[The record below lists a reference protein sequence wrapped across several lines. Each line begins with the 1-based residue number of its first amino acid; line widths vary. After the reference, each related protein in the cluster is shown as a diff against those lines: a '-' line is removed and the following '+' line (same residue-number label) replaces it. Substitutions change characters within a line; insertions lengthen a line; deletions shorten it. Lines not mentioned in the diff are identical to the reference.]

1 MSKKISSILLVD
13 DDTVIDYLHK
23 KLLLKA
29 GIVAPIT
36 TLYNGRKAIEEL
48 TTLNNQLSSDD
59 CLTILLD
66 LNMPILDGWGFLEEL
81 DLIFTTLKFKI
92 ELLFEFD
99 IKLSSLKKFIVP
111 VDETIEPTGKPKTE
125 SPIVEFILKS
135 VTYELMSTT
144 SLGDISIMSRVPF
157 ALDSFC
163 TENLIP
169 IICSTPIED
178 AIPTFKLVIAFSSST
193 PPAKAQSILDL
204 SLIHI

>member
-1 MSKKISSILLVD
+1 MKEVHFTLQYLNMFNMSKKISSILLVD

-92 ELLFEFD
+92 ELF
-99 IKLSSLKKFIVP
+99 ILSSSNNPDDIIKAKKNTYVIDYIP
-111 VDETIEPTGKPKTE
+111 KPLTSE
-125 SPIVEFILKS
+125 SINKYIL
-135 VTYELMSTT
+135 
-144 SLGDISIMSRVPF
+144 
-157 ALDSFC
+157 
-163 TENLIP
+163 
-169 IICSTPIED
+169 
-178 AIPTFKLVIAFSSST
+178 
-193 PPAKAQSILDL
+193 
-204 SLIHI
+204 